1 MLLVMLL
8 EAKSE
13 KFFAR
18 FTNRSNIAIALI
30 ALFAGLLRFWRL
42 AEPETLV
49 FDEVYYVDGARDL
62 LQYGVEIEGEKG
74 EFVVH
79 PPLGKWLIALS
90 ILIFRDT
97 SFSWRFS
104 SALFGVASVLLIYLI
119 AKELFSSHFIA
130 IGAAFLL
137 AIDGLAIVMSRTA
150 LLDNFLT
157 FFILLSFYFL
167 LKNKVILMGISLGL
181 AVAVKW
187 SGGYYLTFFL
197 GYLLIAFVSK
207 RDWKNLT
214 KTFAAVLLS
223 FFIYLSSWIGWFNS
237 KLSWSKESDPNPLI
251 ALWNYHKE
259 IYIFHSSLSV
269 EHPYQSHPFSWLVM
283 GRPTSFFY
291 ESEVTCGNTECA
303 QEILA
308 LGNPALW
315 WLGTIALFS
324 LIGYWI
330 SRRDKVSG
338 LILLGFSAGYIP
350 WFAFP
355 ERTMFTFYAIS
366 ILPFLILALGYL
378 GNELLLNR
386 ASAKRYLIAG
396 FIVVFILFLY
406 FFPLYVGESITYDQ
420 WRQRMWLATWI

>member
-18 FTNRSNIAIALI
+18 FISKSNIAIALI

-42 AEPETLV
+42 AEPQSLV

-62 LQYGVEIEGEKG
+62 LQYGVEIEAGKG

-90 ILIFRDT
+90 IFMLRDT
-97 SFSWRFS
+97 SFGWRFS
-104 SALFGVASVLLIYLI
+104 SALFGVATVLLIYLI
-119 AKELFSSHFIA
+119 SRELFSSRFLA

-157 FFILLSFYFL
+157 FFVLLSFYYL
-167 LKNKVILMGISLGL
+167 TKNRPILMGVALGL
-181 AVAVKW
+181 AIAVKW
-187 SGGYYLTFFL
+187 SGGYYLAFFA
-197 GYLLIAFVSK
+197 GYLLLISASQK
-207 RDWKNLT
+207 DWKNFT
-214 KTFAAVLLS
+214 RTVGAVLVS
-223 FFIYLSSWIGWFNS
+223 FLIYLLSWTGWFIS
-237 KLSWSKESDPNPLI
+237 QLSWSKDSNSNSLI

-259 IYIFHSSLSV
+259 IYAFHSSLSV

-291 ESEVTCGNTECA
+291 ESEATCGVDNCA

-315 WLGTIALFS
+315 WIGTIGVIS
-324 LIGYWI
+324 LVGYWI
-330 SRRDKVSG
+330 SRRDKASE
-338 LILLGFSAGYIP
+338 LILLGFIAGYLP
-350 WFAFP
+350 WFVFP

-378 GNELLLNR
+378 GNELLIHR
-386 ASAKRYLIAG
+386 ANAKRYLTVG
-396 FIVVFILFLY
+396 FILVFLLFLY

-420 WRQRMWLATWI
+420 WRQRMWLESWI

>member
-1 MLLVMLL
+1 MLMVMLL

-13 KFFAR
+13 KYFAR
-18 FTNRSNIAIALI
+18 FISKSNIATALI

-42 AEPETLV
+42 AEPESLV

-62 LQYGVEIEGEKG
+62 LQYGVEIEGQKG

-79 PPLGKWLIALS
+79 PPLGKWLIGLS
-90 ILIFRDT
+90 IFIFKDT
-97 SFSWRFS
+97 SFGWRFS

-119 AKELFSSHFIA
+119 TREFFSSRFLA
-130 IGAAFLL
+130 NGAAFLL

-157 FFILLSFYFL
+157 FFVLLSFYFL
-167 LKNKVILMGISLGL
+167 IKNKPLLMGLTLGL
-181 AVAVKW
+181 AIAVKW
-187 SGGYYLTFFL
+187 SGGYYLAFFA
-197 GYLLIAFVSK
+197 GYLLVISASQK
-207 RDWKNLT
+207 DWKKFRRT
-214 KTFAAVLLS
+214 ISAVLVS
-223 FFIYLSSWIGWFNS
+223 FLIYLFSWVGWFIS
-237 KLSWSKESDPNPLI
+237 QLSWSKDSNSNSLI

-259 IYIFHSSLSV
+259 IYAFHSSLSV

-291 ESEVTCGNTECA
+291 ESETTCGVDNCA

-315 WLGTIALFS
+315 WIGTIGLFALV
-324 LIGYWI
+324 GYWI
-330 SRRDKVSG
+330 SRRDRASE
-338 LILLGFSAGYIP
+338 LILLGFVAGYLP

-386 ASAKRYLIAG
+386 ANAKRYLIVG
-396 FIVVFILFLY
+396 FILIFLLFLY

-420 WRQRMWLATWI
+420 WRQRMWLESWI

>member
-187 SGGYYLTFFL
+187 SGGYYLAFFL
-197 GYLLIAFVSK
+197 GYLL
-207 RDWKNLT
+207 
-214 KTFAAVLLS
+214 
-223 FFIYLSSWIGWFNS
+223 
-237 KLSWSKESDPNPLI
+237 
-251 ALWNYHKE
+251 
-259 IYIFHSSLSV
+259 
-269 EHPYQSHPFSWLVM
+269 
-283 GRPTSFFY
+283 
-291 ESEVTCGNTECA
+291 
-303 QEILA
+303 
-308 LGNPALW
+308 
-315 WLGTIALFS
+315 
-324 LIGYWI
+324 
-330 SRRDKVSG
+330 
-338 LILLGFSAGYIP
+338 
-350 WFAFP
+350 
-355 ERTMFTFYAIS
+355 
-366 ILPFLILALGYL
+366 
-378 GNELLLNR
+378 
-386 ASAKRYLIAG
+386 
-396 FIVVFILFLY
+396 
-406 FFPLYVGESITYDQ
+406 
-420 WRQRMWLATWI
+420 

>member
-8 EAKSE
+8 EAKPE

-18 FTNRSNIAIALI
+18 LISRSNIAIALI
-30 ALFAGLLRFWRL
+30 ALFAGVLRFWRL

-62 LQYGVEIEGEKG
+62 LQYGVEIEGDKG

-90 ILIFRDT
+90 VFIFRDT

-104 SALFGVASVLLIYLI
+104 SALVGVASVLLIYLI
-119 AKELFSSHFIA
+119 AKELFPSRFIA

-167 LKNKVILMGISLGL
+167 LKNKLILMGVSLGL
-181 AVAVKW
+181 AIAVKW
-187 SGGYYLTFFL
+187 SGGYYLVFFL
-197 GYLLIAFVSK
+197 GYLLITFISR

-214 KTFAAVLLS
+214 KTFAAALLS
-223 FFIYLSSWIGWFNS
+223 FFIYLLSWVGWFMS
-237 KLSWSKESDPNPLI
+237 KLSWSKESDPNSLI

-259 IYIFHSSLSV
+259 IYTFHSSLSV
-269 EHPYQSHPFSWLVM
+269 KHPYQSDPFSWLVM

-291 ESEVTCGNTECA
+291 ESEATCGETECA

-308 LGNPALW
+308 LGNPILW

-330 SRRDKVSG
+330 SRKDRVSG

-378 GNELLLNR
+378 GNELLINR
-386 ASAKRYLIAG
+386 AGAKGYLIAVITLI
-396 FIVVFILFLY
+396 FLLFLY
-406 FFPLYVGESITYDQ
+406 FFPVYVGESITYDQ
-420 WRQRMWLATWI
+420 WRQRMWLESWI